1 MRMHKYLK
9 AGSDRLGEA
18 ILRIRSVVCWHHKT
32 RSNENKTVLF
42 VFIVNDLKL
51 CLYALVSLHWPWLC
65 GFGLACLE
73 FNKSKVFQGG

>member
-18 ILRIRSVVCWHHKT
+18 ILRIRSVAAWTNGT

-42 VFIVNDLKL
+42 VIIVNDLKL
-51 CLYALVSLHWPWLC
+51 FLGRIGLGCLVLVWL
-65 GFGLACLE
+65 
-73 FNKSKVFQGG
+73 V